1 MSSITLGPF
10 TQARGEVR
18 LPGSKSL
25 TNRALLLAALA
36 EGETSLPNLLE
47 SDDTAVMKQALQQLG
62 VHLQKDHIRGTGG
75 FRGVHKLFLGNAGTA
90 FRPLCAALAAGHG
103 EFTLEGEPRMHERP
117 IGPLVEA
124 LRTLGARI
132 DYLENESYPPLR
144 IHAQGLRG
152 GTVEMDPT
160 LSSQYVTALLL
171 AAPLAQGP
179 IHLKLTR
186 ELVSRPYVQMTM
198 SLMERFGAR
207 VEPEDLREFR
217 IAPQTYVSPGQLHVE
232 GDASSASYFLAAGA
246 IAGGPVRVHGV
257 GKDSLQGD
265 ARFAELLEAMGA
277 QVDWGPDWIEVRNV
291 GPLTGLDRDLN
302 ALPDAAMT
310 LATTALFAQGPTT
323 IRNVANWR
331 VKESD
336 RLAAMA
342 CELRKLGAAVEEGED
357 SLRIKPPE
365 VWQRAEIGTYNDHR
379 MAMCFAL
386 ASLGPQPVTILDPG
400 CTSKTY
406 PRFFED
412 WSSVVR

>member
-1 MSSITLGPF
+1 MHSLTLGPF
-10 TQARGEVR
+10 TRARGEVR

-36 EGETSLPNLLE
+36 PGETRLPNLLE

-62 VHLQKDHIRGTGG
+62 VEIQGDRIHGVGG
-75 FRGVHKLFLGNAGTA
+75 FRGSHKLFLGNAGTA

-103 EFTLEGEPRMHERP
+103 EFVLEGEPRMHERP

-124 LRTLGARI
+124 LTQLGARI
-132 DYLENESYPPLR
+132 DYLGQEGYPPLR
-144 IHAQGLRG
+144 IRADGLG
-152 GTVEMDPT
+152 GGHVELDPT
-160 LSSQYVTALLL
+160 LSSQYVTALLM
-171 AAPLAQGP
+171 AAPLARGP
-179 IHLKLTR
+179 VTLKLTR
-186 ELVSRPYVQMTM
+186 ELVSRPYVDMTVT
-198 SLMERFGAR
+198 LMRRFGVR
-207 VEPEDLREFR
+207 VHQEYSLEPQ
-217 IAPQTYVSPGQLHVE
+217 PYVSPGLLHVE

-246 IAGGPVRVHGV
+246 IGRGPVKVLGV
-257 GKDSLQGD
+257 GRDSLQGD

-277 QVDWGPDWIEVRNV
+277 RVSWGPDWIEVSHD
-291 GPLTGLDRDLN
+291 GPLRGIDRDLN
-302 ALPDAAMT
+302 ELPDAAMT
-310 LATTALFAQGPTT
+310 LATTALFAEGSTT

-342 CELRKLGAAVEEGED
+342 CELRKLGATVEEGPD
-357 SLRIKPPE
+357 SLKIDPPQT
-365 VWQRAEIGTYNDHR
+365 WRAAEIGTYNDHR

-386 ASLGPQPVTILDPG
+386 ASLGPHPVTILDPG

-412 WSSVVR
+412 WASVTDPPAP